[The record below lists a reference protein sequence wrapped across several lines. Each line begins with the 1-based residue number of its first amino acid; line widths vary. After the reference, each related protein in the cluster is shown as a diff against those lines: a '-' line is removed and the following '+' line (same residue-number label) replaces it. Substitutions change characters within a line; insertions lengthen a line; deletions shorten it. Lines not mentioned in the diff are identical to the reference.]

1 MSKIKLP
8 ELRLTKET
16 FTDEMLDKFAIG
28 ALPALIGPYNEG
40 VLTKNDLARE
50 AYRIAYAMLLA
61 KIELKEQTT
70 CEKE

>member
-8 ELRLTKET
+8 RLSAIET
-16 FTDEMLDKFAIG
+16 NTNEMLDRFAIA

-40 VLTKNDLARE
+40 TLTKNDLARE

-61 KIELKEQTT
+61 KVELKEQTT